1 MKFVPKILCAV
12 ALTTSSVVCA
22 EVMDNS
28 TVLALSKAGLSDDL
42 IIAKI
47 NTEACGYDVS
57 TSNII
62 ALRNSGLSDKVIS
75 VMVLRCASS
84 SQLKGLAGN
93 DNSSDPKVRHSP
105 GIYVMERWLTPNVLQ
120 PIRPSRS
127 GGMKTSGNGSIVF
140 PLVAKLVI
148 PGMQSRMPVQS
159 ANPTFYFYFN
169 PSDQKVSDFGTEAS
183 EGTQSPDEFSLVRV
197 RPKKDT
203 RELEMG
209 RASAYGGSIVSFRKG
224 LSLKNTIKFSTEEI
238 GPGIHK
244 VTPNVTLES
253 GEYAFVFTGGEGSR
267 IYDFSVYAQNTVR
280 LPDAPP
286 QAQSI
291 PATQQQPKVPGQP
304 SRSKSDICRRQPF
317 SPSC

>member
-1 MKFVPKILCAV
+1 MA
-12 ALTTSSVVCA
+12 SSAASA
-22 EVMDNS
+22 EVMNNG
-28 TVLALSKAGLSDDL
+28 TVVALSKAGLSDEL

-47 NTEACGYDVS
+47 NTEACGYEVS
-57 TSNII
+57 TNSILS
-62 ALRNSGLSDKVIS
+62 LRSAGLSDKVIS
-75 VMVLRCASS
+75 VMVLRCASA
-84 SQLKGLAGN
+84 SQLKGVAG
-93 DNSSDPKVRHSP
+93 DDTSSDPKVKHSP
-105 GIYVMERWLTPNVLQ
+105 GIYVQQTWLNPAPLQ
-120 PIRPSRS
+120 PIRASRS

-159 ANPTFYFYFN
+159 ANPIFYFYFN
-169 PSDQKVSDFGTEAS
+169 PSDAKVSDFGTEGS
-183 EGTQSPDEFSLVRV
+183 DGTQSPEEFSLVKLRN
-197 RPKKDT
+197 KKDT